1 MFYLGIDIGGTKT
14 AFGLVDETGTIQRQA
29 RLSSADVFYSSSDA
43 VTSISN
49 SLLAFLYEWNV
60 PPKEVIGAAVGI
72 PGIIDR
78 ETQTITSCPNLTVL
92 DDLPLGIE
100 SSDMVGFPVFLEND
114 VNLIA
119 VGEHVYGRGRG
130 IKDIACIFVGTGIGC
145 GLILNGKL
153 YAGADGS
160 AGEFGHT
167 VVVPNGIPCTCGN
180 QGCLEMYCSGKA
192 ITLLAE
198 ENLFQGKPSGI
209 HKIDISALF
218 MEEARQGNESIKE
231 VLIKSFYYLGIGVAN
246 LVNLLNPRLII
257 LGGGI
262 INGWPEGLEVVR
274 DVVGEMGR
282 KNSLPRLVFDYP
294 SLGEQA
300 ALLGAAAYVRDMLNH
315 TSKISM

>member
-14 AFGLVDETGTIQRQA
+14 AFGLVDESGTMQRQA

-43 VTSISN
+43 VTSMAN
-49 SLLAFLYEWNV
+49 SLLTFLNEWNV
-60 PPKEVIGAAVGI
+60 PPEEVIGAVVGI

-92 DDLPLGIE
+92 DDLPLAIE
-100 SSDMVGFPVFLEND
+100 ASNMIGFPVFLEND

-130 IKDIACIFVGTGIGC
+130 ISDMACIFVGTGIGC

-153 YAGADGS
+153 YIGADGS

-167 VVVPNGIPCTCGN
+167 VVVPNGIPCTCGA

-192 ITLLAE
+192 ISLLAE
-198 ENLFQGKPSGI
+198 ENHFQEKPTRI
-209 HKIDISALF
+209 QKIDISALF

-231 VLIKSFYYLGIGVAN
+231 VLNKSFYYLGIGMAN

-262 INGWPEGLEVVR
+262 INGWPEGLDVVR
-274 DVVGEMGR
+274 AVVGEIGR
-282 KNSLPRLVFDYP
+282 KNALPRLVFEYP

-315 TSKISM
+315 PSRISK